1 MTRLLKHP
9 TIDWKDDGT
18 PVAREAGDI
27 YFTAGDGL
35 AETRAV
41 FLKGCG
47 LPEAWAGRD
56 QFTIAETGFGT
67 GLNFLA
73 LAELWAAHRPHPA
86 AWLHFVSFEAYPMTQ
101 EDAARALGEWPEL
114 SELSDRLLK
123 IWPAPVIGVR
133 HHVWEDLGIT
143 LTLHMGDIHE
153 MLPASRFKADA
164 WFLDGFSPAK
174 NEDMWAE
181 DLYGL
186 IAQRSAPGASIGTFT
201 VAGSVRR
208 GLASAG
214 FDVAKAPGHGRK
226 RERLEARLTTPPA
239 PHPDAYG
246 LRAPCPEPSS
256 ATSKRIAILGA
267 GIAGASAAR
276 ALTTRGADV
285 TVFDRAGPASGASGN
300 PIGLMMPRLD
310 AGDTVQARLLID
322 AYLAAREAY
331 RGLDG
336 AHETDV
342 RQMPKDETERA
353 RFEKLLAD
361 PPLPLEDLEAISG
374 GGLLHKRALIVEP
387 RKVVTGLLEGITL
400 ETGPV
405 DVSLAERRV
414 NGRRYDAIVLANA
427 MGTLEQIDWLGLEGR
442 LGQVEHLTG
451 AAEVAPDAMASG
463 HYALALRDE
472 RLWGATFEKIPAGI
486 APEVS
491 DAARDANAEALRLLS
506 PWWKGDAKRHP
517 ITSRAAIRA
526 TTADRLPLIGTV
538 PDRDAA
544 IETFEGVRKGR
555 PADADAPLLPGI
567 LMVNG
572 FGARGFTW
580 GPWAGQII
588 AAQLLGGPSP
598 ASVQALEAVSPM
610 RLILRALRRS
620 EI

>member
-18 PVAREAGDI
+18 PVAREAGDV

-73 LAELWAAHRPHPA
+73 LAELWTTYRPSPA

-101 EDAARALGEWPEL
+101 DDAARALSEWPEL
-114 SELSDRLLK
+114 SAFSDRLLET
-123 IWPAPVIGVR
+123 WPAPVLGVR

-153 MLPASRFKADA
+153 MLPASRLKADA

-181 DLYGL
+181 GLYGL
-186 IAQRSAPGASIGTFT
+186 IAQRSAPGACIGTFT

-226 RERLEARLTTPPA
+226 RERLEARLTTPPTA
-239 PHPDAYG
+239 QPDAYG
-246 LRAPCPEPSS
+246 LRAPPS
-256 ATSKRIAILGA
+256 TSPRIAVLGA
-267 GIAGASAAR
+267 GIAGASAAW
-276 ALTTRGADV
+276 ALTARGAEV
-285 TVFDRAGPASGASGN
+285 TVFDPAGPASGASGN

-331 RGLDG
+331 RALDG

-342 RQMPKDETERA
+342 RQIPKDETERV

-387 RKVVTGLLEGITL
+387 RKVVTGLLKGIAL
-400 ETGPV
+400 KAGPV
-405 DVSLAERRV
+405 EVSLAECSV
-414 NGRRYDAIVLANA
+414 NGRSYDAIVLANA
-427 MGTLEQIDWLGLEGR
+427 MGILEQIDWLGLQGR

-451 AAEVAPDAMASG
+451 AADVAPDAMASG

-472 RLWGATFEKIPAGI
+472 RLWGATFEKISAGTL
-486 APEVS
+486 PEVS
-491 DAARDANAEALRLLS
+491 DGARKANAEALQQLS
-506 PWWKGDAKRHP
+506 PWWKGDAKRYP
-517 ITSRAAIRA
+517 LTSRAAIRA
-526 TTADRLPLIGTV
+526 TTADRLPLIGAV

-544 IETFEGVRKGR
+544 IETFEGIRKGR

-567 LMVNG
+567 VMVNG